1 MIRSLAL
8 VAALATVA
16 VAQPA
21 DPKDNKVDAQSLM
34 QSGVKLLEAKD
45 YLGALAVFKTAYERF
60 PSTKIL
66 LNIGTALKY
75 LDRDADAANA
85 WQRYID
91 ANDADPKRRAE
102 LQKLVEK
109 IDKTAGRY
117 EITPTPSDATA
128 AIDDEDWLHVVHGK
142 VWRVAPGRHSITV
155 KADGYEPKTKSVE
168 VKAGE
173 SIALEIQLSP
183 IPKQAPAVITVVEPQ
198 NKIVA
203 TPVSEGPRSRFGAIV
218 LGHFDIPHGGAALV
232 GVTAD
237 VVDRVEARAT
247 AILGPKIGAYAGA
260 TFSFLTDRYRPY
272 LSAGVPVFFASGA
285 RYGIR
290 GAGGLEW
297 IVNRHLALVVEA
309 GVEHEFNLEMGVTKA
324 TVFVPALGVLGRL

>member
-1 MIRSLAL
+1 MMRSLAL
-8 VAALATVA
+8 VLVA
-16 VAQPA
+16 VLAASAAAQPG
-21 DPKDNKVDAQSLM
+21 DNKIDAQSLM
-34 QSGVKLLEAKD
+34 QSGVKLLEGKD

-66 LNIGTALKY
+66 LNIGTTLKY
-75 LDRDADAANA
+75 LDRDPDAANA
-85 WQRYID
+85 YQRYID
-91 ANDADPKRRAE
+91 ANDSEPKRRAE
-102 LQKLVEK
+102 LQKLVDK

-117 EITPTPSDATA
+117 EVTPTPSDATVT
-128 AIDDEDWLHVVHGK
+128 IDDGDWLHVVRGK
-142 VWRVAPGRHSITV
+142 TWRVAPGRHSVMV
-155 KADGYEPKTKSVE
+155 KADGYQAKTKSVE

-203 TPVSEGPRSRFGAIV
+203 QPADQGPRSRFGAIV

-237 VVDRVEARAT
+237 VIDRVEARAT
-247 AILGPKIGAYAGA
+247 AILGPEIGAYAGA

-272 LSAGVPVFFASGA
+272 VAAGVPVFFSSGA

-297 IVNRHLALVVEA
+297 IVNRHVAFVIEA
-309 GVEHEFNLEMGVTKA
+309 GVEHQFNLEMGVTKA
-324 TVFVPALGVLGRL
+324 TVFVPAAGVIGRL

>member
-8 VAALATVA
+8 VAAFATVA

-91 ANDADPKRRAE
+91 ANDSDPKRRAE
-102 LQKLVEK
+102 LGKLVEK
-109 IDKTAGRY
+109 IDKTSGRY
-117 EITPTPSDATA
+117 EITPTPSDATV
-128 AIDDEDWLHVVHGK
+128 AIDDEDWLHVVRGK

-198 NKIVA
+198 NRIVA
-203 TPVSEGPRSRFGAIV
+203 APVNEGPRSRFGAIV

-237 VVDRVEARAT
+237 VIDRVEARAT

-260 TFSFLTDRYRPY
+260 TFSFLTNRYRPY
-272 LSAGVPVFFASGA
+272 ISAGVPVFFSSGA

-297 IVNRHLALVVEA
+297 VMNRHLALVVEA
-309 GVEHEFNLEMGVTKA
+309 GVEHEFNREMGVKA
-324 TVFVPALGVLGRL
+324 TVFVPAVGVLGRL

>member
-8 VAALATVA
+8 VAAFATVA

-91 ANDADPKRRAE
+91 ANDSDPKRRAE
-102 LQKLVEK
+102 LGKLVEK
-109 IDKTAGRY
+109 IDKTSGRY
-117 EITPTPSDATA
+117 EITPTPSDATV
-128 AIDDEDWLHVVHGK
+128 AIDDEDWLHVVRGK

-198 NKIVA
+198 NRIVA
-203 TPVSEGPRSRFGAIV
+203 APVNEGPRSRFGAIV

-232 GVTAD
+232 GATAD
-237 VVDRVEARAT
+237 VIDRVEVRAT

-260 TFSFLTDRYRPY
+260 TFSFLTARYRPY
-272 LSAGVPVFFASGA
+272 ISAGVPVFFSSGA

-297 IVNRHLALVVEA
+297 VMNRHLALVVEA
-309 GVEHEFNLEMGVTKA
+309 GVEHEFNREMGVKP
-324 TVFVPALGVLGRL
+324 TVFVPAVGVLGRL

>member
-1 MIRSLAL
+1 MIRSLVV

-16 VAQPA
+16 AAQPA
-21 DPKDNKVDAQSLM
+21 DSKENKVDAQSLM

-66 LNIGTALKY
+66 LNIGTTLKY
-75 LDRDADAANA
+75 LARDADAANA
-85 WQRYID
+85 YQRYVD
-91 ANDADPKRRAE
+91 ANDADPKRKGE
-102 LQKLVEK
+102 LAKLVEK

-117 EITPTPSDATA
+117 EITPTPSDAVIT
-128 AIDDEDWLHVVHGK
+128 IDDDDWLHVVRGK
-142 VWRVAPGRHSITV
+142 TWRVAPGRHSIIV

-203 TPVSEGPRSRFGAIV
+203 APVEEGPRSRFGAIV

-237 VVDRVEARAT
+237 VIDRVEVRAT
-247 AILGPKIGAYAGA
+247 AILGPTIGAYGGA

-272 LSAGVPVFFASGA
+272 LSAGVPVFFSSGA

-290 GAGGLEW
+290 GAGGLEY

-309 GVEHEFNLEMGVTKA
+309 GVEHEFHLEMGVTKA
-324 TVFVPALGVLGRL
+324 TVFVPAVGVLGRL

>member
-102 LQKLVEK
+102 LGKLVEK

-117 EITPTPSDATA
+117 EITPTPSDASV
-128 AIDDEDWLHVVHGK
+128 AIDDEDWLHTVRGK
-142 VWRVAPGRHSITV
+142 VWRVAPGRHAITV
-155 KADGYEPKTKSVE
+155 KADGYEPKTKSVD

-203 TPVSEGPRSRFGAIV
+203 TPVVEGPRSRFGAIV

-247 AILGPKIGAYAGA
+247 AILGPKMGAYAGA

-272 LSAGVPVFFASGA
+272 ISAG
-285 RYGIR
+285 
-290 GAGGLEW
+290 
-297 IVNRHLALVVEA
+297 
-309 GVEHEFNLEMGVTKA
+309 
-324 TVFVPALGVLGRL
+324 

>member
-8 VAALATVA
+8 VAAFATVA

-91 ANDADPKRRAE
+91 ANDSDPKRRAE
-102 LQKLVEK
+102 LGKLVEK
-109 IDKTAGRY
+109 IDKTSGRY
-117 EITPTPSDATA
+117 EITPTPSDATV
-128 AIDDEDWLHVVHGK
+128 AIDDEDWLHVVRGK

-155 KADGYEPKTKSVE
+155 KADGYESKTKSVE

-198 NKIVA
+198 NRIVA
-203 TPVSEGPRSRFGAIV
+203 APVNEGPRSRFGAIV

-237 VVDRVEARAT
+237 VIDRVEARAT
-247 AILGPKIGAYAGA
+247 AILGPKVGAYAGA
-260 TFSFLTDRYRPY
+260 TFSFLTARYRPY
-272 LSAGVPVFFASGA
+272 ISAGLPVFFSSGA

-297 IVNRHLALVVEA
+297 VMNRHLALVVEA
-309 GVEHEFNLEMGVTKA
+309 GVEHEFNREMGVKA
-324 TVFVPALGVLGRL
+324 TVFVPAVGVLGRL

>member
-8 VAALATVA
+8 VAAFATVA

-91 ANDADPKRRAE
+91 ANDSDPKRRAE
-102 LQKLVEK
+102 LGKLVEK
-109 IDKTAGRY
+109 IDKTSGRY
-117 EITPTPSDATA
+117 EITPTPSDATV
-128 AIDDEDWLHVVHGK
+128 AIDDEDWLHVVRGK

-198 NKIVA
+198 NRIVA
-203 TPVSEGPRSRFGAIV
+203 APVNEGPRSRFGAIV

-237 VVDRVEARAT
+237 VLDRVEARAT

-260 TFSFLTDRYRPY
+260 TFSFLTNRYRPY
-272 LSAGVPVFFASGA
+272 ISAGVPVFFSSGS

-297 IVNRHLALVVEA
+297 VMNRHLALVVEA
-309 GVEHEFNLEMGVTKA
+309 GVEHEFNREMGVKA
-324 TVFVPALGVLGRL
+324 TVFVPAVGVLGRL

>member
-8 VAALATVA
+8 VAAFATVA

-91 ANDADPKRRAE
+91 ANDSDPKRRAE
-102 LQKLVEK
+102 LGKLVEK
-109 IDKTAGRY
+109 IDKTSGRY
-117 EITPTPSDATA
+117 EITPPPSDATV
-128 AIDDEDWLHVVHGK
+128 AIDDEDWLHVVRGK

-198 NKIVA
+198 NRIVA
-203 TPVSEGPRSRFGAIV
+203 APVNEGPRSRFGAIV

-237 VVDRVEARAT
+237 VIDRVEARAT

-260 TFSFLTDRYRPY
+260 TFSFLTNRYRPY
-272 LSAGVPVFFASGA
+272 ISAGVPVFFSSGA

-297 IVNRHLALVVEA
+297 VMNRHLALVVEA
-309 GVEHEFNLEMGVTKA
+309 GVEHEFNREMGVKA
-324 TVFVPALGVLGRL
+324 TVFVPAVGVLGRL

>member
-21 DPKDNKVDAQSLM
+21 DPKENKVDAQSLM

-66 LNIGTALKY
+66 LNIGTTLKY
-75 LDRDADAANA
+75 LDRDPDAANA
-85 WQRYID
+85 YQRYLD

-102 LQKLVEK
+102 LGKLVEK
-109 IDKTAGRY
+109 IDKTSGRY
-117 EITPTPSDATA
+117 EITPTPSDAAVT
-128 AIDDEDWLHVVHGK
+128 IDDEDWLHLVHGK
-142 VWRVAPGRHSITV
+142 VWRVSPGRHSITV

-203 TPVSEGPRSRFGAIV
+203 TPAVEGPRSRFGAIV

-237 VVDRVEARAT
+237 VIDRVEARAT

-260 TFSFLTDRYRPY
+260 TFSFLTERYRPY
-272 LSAGVPVFFASGA
+272 ISAGVPVFFSSGA

-290 GAGGLEW
+290 GAGGLEY

-309 GVEHEFNLEMGVTKA
+309 GVEHEFNREMGVKP
-324 TVFVPALGVLGRL
+324 TVFVPAVGVLGRL